1 MGASN
6 FIPKE
11 GEMIESLPALAL
23 DLRRMLSVQFREF
36 IHYIEDH
43 EVEPVYE
50 TNPGVVHFLER
61 CWMQAA

>member
-36 IHYIEDH
+36 IHYIEDY